1 MEAIK
6 VIDPRAD
13 VSEDMI
19 RNHIILQ
26 GGRLVSQN
34 VINADGSY
42 DNSTPQSVN
51 FTVNPPSTT
60 TILDRR
66 VMVKYQIKVSLT
78 TTGDTQDP
86 FKDTDGLGFNGLR
99 QFPMSSIIDT
109 TTVQINGESISD
121 NTADILH
128 PMLNYGVYY
137 DAQTS
142 YNSTSPLMNDNY
154 QNYED
159 WVGAGPSNGSAKNP
173 LAAWGANAVIDTRA
187 SFGYKTSN
195 QRVGNVKIWDVVYDI
210 TEPLFLSPFSSGFST
225 KLEQG
230 FVNINQMTIN
240 LRFKSDIGYIWSTT
254 PYRTANGGTF
264 DPDAVVT
271 KVDVIFMATPT
282 LLVTYI
288 SPDITQPI
296 PPIQVL
302 NYSKPLVF
310 KKSLLPFPG
319 GKLTTIT
326 NTSDSIKLSQIPRK
340 MFLWCAVDPKD
351 AIGQLTTGPVTSGKA
366 PWCTT
371 DTFPGLSNVNV
382 QWANQTSL
390 LATATKEQLYDMC
403 VMNGLKRSYT
413 QWKDYVGSVYC
424 VEFGTQIGL
433 LDSEAPGCVSQAQI
447 QVTTTWV
454 NLQENANLPQRVYTF
469 YMMFLLEGTCS
480 ITENSARALL
490 GNFTPA
496 DVLNAKKQPQSM
508 TMDYSDYNGG
518 GQFFTNLKNFFKK
531 LGGVSHKI
539 LSGPIGQ
546 GLKVAFPEASP
557 FIMGADKIAQMAS
570 GSGRRGRLR

>member
-42 DNSTPQSVN
+42 DGSPQNVN
-51 FTVNPPSTT
+51 FTINPPSTT

-66 VMVKYQIKVSLT
+66 VMVRYNIKVSLT
-78 TTGDTQDP
+78 TVGDEQDP
-86 FKDTDGLGFNGLR
+86 FEETKGLGFNGLR

-109 TTVQINGESISD
+109 TTIQINGESISD
-121 NTADILH
+121 NTSEILH

-142 YNSTSPLMNDNY
+142 YNSTSPVMNDNY

-159 WVGAGPSNGSAKNP
+159 WLAGGAKGGSAKNP
-173 LAAWGANAVIDTRA
+173 LAAWGNNSVIDTRA
-187 SFGYKTSN
+187 SFVFTSSS
-195 QRVGNVKIWDVVYDI
+195 QRAGTLKIWDIEYEI
-210 TEPLFLSPFSSGFST
+210 TEPLFLSPFSSGFSS

-240 LRFKSDIGYIWSTT
+240 LRFKSDLGYIWCTT
-254 PYRTANGGTF
+254 PYRGPKGTAF
-264 DPDAVVT
+264 DAAAVVT
-271 KVDVIFMATPT
+271 NVAVIFTKTPN

-310 KKSLLPFPG
+310 KKDLPPFVG
-319 GKLTTIT
+319 GVIT
-326 NTSDSIKLSQIPRK
+326 QTSDSIKLSQIPRK
-340 MFLWCAVDPKD
+340 MFLWCAVDPSK
-351 AIGQLTTGPVTSGKA
+351 AQGQKSTSPDTFGKQ
-366 PWCTT
+366 PWVTT
-371 DTFPGLSNVNV
+371 DTYPALDNINV

-390 LATATKEQLYDMC
+390 LATATKQQLYDMC

-447 QVTTTWV
+447 QVTSTWRDIC
-454 NLQENANLPQRVYTF
+454 ETNAALPKRQYTF

-490 GNFTPA
+490 GNFTPS
-496 DVLNAKKQPQSM
+496 DVLNAKKQPQQMS
-508 TMDYSDYNGG
+508 MDYSDYNGG

-531 LGGVSHKI
+531 LGGVGHKI

-546 GLKVAFPEASP
+546 GLKVAFPEAAP
-557 FIMGADKIAQMAS
+557 FITGVDKVAQFAS
-570 GSGRRGRLR
+570 GSGRRHRLR

>member
-42 DNSTPQSVN
+42 ESTTPQNLN
-51 FTVNPPSTT
+51 FTINPPSTT
-60 TILDRR
+60 TIMDRR
-66 VMVKYQIKVSLT
+66 VMVRYNIKVSLT
-78 TTGDTQDP
+78 TNGDTQDP
-86 FKDTDGLGFNGLR
+86 FNEGAGLGFNGLR

-109 TTVQINGESISD
+109 TTIQINGESISD
-121 NTADILH
+121 NTAEILH

-142 YNSTSPLMNDNY
+142 YNSTSPVMNDNY

-159 WVGAGPSNGSAKNP
+159 WLKSGAGGGNAKNP
-173 LAAWGANAVIDTRA
+173 LAAWGANSVIDTRA
-187 SFGYKTSN
+187 SFVPTSST
-195 QRVGNVKIWDVVYDI
+195 QRLGNLKIWDVEYEI
-210 TEPLFLSPFSSGFST
+210 TEPLFLSPFSSGFSS

-240 LRFKSDIGYIWSTT
+240 LRFKSELGYIWCTT
-254 PYRTANGGTF
+254 PYRGANGTTF
-264 DPDAVVT
+264 TPDAVVT
-271 KVDVIFMATPT
+271 NVAVIFTKTPT

-310 KKSLLPFPG
+310 KKDLGTFDGSN
-319 GKLTTIT
+319 KVTI
-326 NTSDSIKLSQIPRK
+326 TSDSIKLSQIPRK
-340 MFLWCAVDPKD
+340 MFLWCAVNPQD
-351 AIGQLTTGPVTSGKA
+351 AVGQLTTGPITTAKQ
-366 PWCTT
+366 PWVTT
-371 DTFPGLSNVNV
+371 DTYPALENINV

-390 LATATKEQLYDMC
+390 LATATKQQLYDMC

-447 QVTTTWV
+447 QVTSSWLNLCV
-454 NLQENANLPQRVYTF
+454 NNALPKRKYTF

-496 DVLNAKKQPQSM
+496 DVLNAKKQPQQM

-531 LGGVSHKI
+531 LGGIGHII

-546 GLKVAFPEASP
+546 GLKVAFPEAAP
-557 FIMGADKIAQMAS
+557 FITGVDKVAQFAS
-570 GSGRRGRLR
+570 GSGRRHRLR